1 MEENSERISDQEI
14 TEIKAAITGAT
25 GNLVKRDIDSETEQL
40 VIFKENTFTK
50 FIEKK

>member
-1 MEENSERISDQEI
+1 
-14 TEIKAAITGAT
+14 
-25 GNLVKRDIDSETEQL
+25 LVKRDIDSETEQL